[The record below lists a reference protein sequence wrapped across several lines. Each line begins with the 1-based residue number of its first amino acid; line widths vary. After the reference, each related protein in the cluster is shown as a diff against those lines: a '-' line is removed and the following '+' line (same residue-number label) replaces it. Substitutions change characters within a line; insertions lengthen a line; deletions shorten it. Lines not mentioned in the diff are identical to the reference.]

1 MHDLANDVG
10 NALDEL
16 ITAADQGKPQS
27 EIDRLGTAFIKK
39 GKELTTLAKPLIEKV
54 ADPEEKPLLLDAL
67 DDLSALLPEMVCHIV
82 NHYPSQKTR

>member
-1 MHDLANDVG
+1 MASDVG

-27 EIDRLGTAFIKK
+27 ELDRLGSALVKK

-54 ADPEEKPLLLDAL
+54 AEPEDKPLLLDAL
-67 DDLSALLPEMVCHIV
+67 DDISALLPEMVWKKMV
-82 NHYPSQKTR
+82 T